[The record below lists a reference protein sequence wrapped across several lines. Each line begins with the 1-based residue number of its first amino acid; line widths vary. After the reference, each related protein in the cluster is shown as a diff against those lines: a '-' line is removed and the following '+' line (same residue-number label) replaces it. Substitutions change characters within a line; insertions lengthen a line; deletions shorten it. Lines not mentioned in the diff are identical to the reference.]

1 MSITPEKRRR
11 DQFKRYC
18 PFVLLLISLLGSS
31 WIFLGEDVRTAS
43 LLKSREWKSKTFN
56 YFQESAYRDA
66 SGLTMSEQQSN
77 MVFLPDNTYSRDT
90 QITLKNQDENI
101 QIMMSVSESGEWEV
115 SGGYLKLNLVELKD
129 VTTGDTTEFSEKDLT
144 FVRSIYRMGAEKIR
158 RIDVLGD
165 GSLLLTSLNH
175 GSMVLHSK
183 Y

>member
-144 FVRSIYRMGAEKIR
+144 FVRSILPHGCRENSTYRCTR
-158 RIDVLGD
+158 
-165 GSLLLTSLNH
+165 
-175 GSMVLHSK
+175 
-183 Y
+183 